1 MKLIPAQ
8 RVMPNQKKNQTFDLD
23 LPDAKWKQTFRRQLK
38 RWYKN
43 HARDLP
49 WRRTRE
55 PYHVWISEIMLQQT
69 QVATVIPYFERFL
82 KAFPTIKKLAAA
94 DEEKVLRLWEG
105 LGYYRRAR
113 QLHKAAKQ
121 IVEKHAG
128 KFPSRLEDVDALP
141 GIGRYTRGAI
151 LSIAFEQREP
161 ILEANTIRLNARLL
175 ALEEDTSSKAS
186 QNALWDFAEDI
197 LPTKDIGLFN
207 QALMELGGAICTPK
221 SPRCLLCPVAS
232 ICPTRAAGLQAEIP
246 RPKKK
251 MQYEELAETAV
262 VVFKNRDV
270 LLRRCKENERWAGLW
285 DFPRFTSAPSR
296 DANHDAS
303 EVKRLSGI
311 DCEMDKEFASIKHG
325 VTKYR
330 ITLSCRRA
338 KFISGRLQR
347 KEEVAWV
354 HPKKLADYPLSVTG
368 RKIAKLL
375 VSRAIDPDS

>member
-1 MKLIPAQ
+1 
-8 RVMPNQKKNQTFDLD
+8 MPNQKKNQTFDLD

-232 ICPTRAAGLQAEIP
+232 ICPTRAAGLQAEICLLYTSPSP
-246 RPKKK
+246 RDQRGSRMPS
-251 MQYEELAETAV
+251 
-262 VVFKNRDV
+262 
-270 LLRRCKENERWAGLW
+270 
-285 DFPRFTSAPSR
+285 SA
-296 DANHDAS
+296 
-303 EVKRLSGI
+303 
-311 DCEMDKEFASIKHG
+311 
-325 VTKYR
+325 
-330 ITLSCRRA
+330 
-338 KFISGRLQR
+338 
-347 KEEVAWV
+347 
-354 HPKKLADYPLSVTG
+354 
-368 RKIAKLL
+368 
-375 VSRAIDPDS
+375 

>member
-1 MKLIPAQ
+1 
-8 RVMPNQKKNQTFDLD
+8 MPNQKKNQTFDLD
-23 LPDAKWKQTFRRQLK
+23 LPDAKWKRTFRRQLK

-186 QNALWDFAEDI
+186 QNALWAFAEDI
-197 LPTKDIGLFN
+197 LPTKEIGLFN

-270 LLRRCKENERWAGLW
+270 LLRRCKEGERWAGLW
-285 DFPRFTSAPSR
+285 DFPRFTSATNG
-296 DANHDAS
+296 DVHHDAS

-311 DCEMDKEFASIKHG
+311 ECEMDKEFASIKHG

-338 KFISGRLQR
+338 KFVSGRLQR

-375 VSRAIDPDS
+375 VSSASDPRS